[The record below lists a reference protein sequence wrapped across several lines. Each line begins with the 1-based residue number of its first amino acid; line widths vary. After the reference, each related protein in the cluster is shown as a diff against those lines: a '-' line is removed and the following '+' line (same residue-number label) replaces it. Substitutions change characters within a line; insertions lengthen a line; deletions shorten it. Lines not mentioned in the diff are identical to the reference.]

1 MQKQIQETSEQK
13 RELWVEER
21 ETQNMTDFRAWVVGS
36 ISSVLAVSDV
46 QERDKMRLLSL
57 WYNQALHKARTEY
70 RK

>member
-1 MQKQIQETSEQK
+1 
-13 RELWVEER
+13 
-21 ETQNMTDFRAWVVGS
+21 MTDFRAWVVGS

-57 WYNQALHKARTEY
+57 WYDRALHKARTEY

>member
-1 MQKQIQETSEQK
+1 
-13 RELWVEER
+13 
-21 ETQNMTDFRAWVVGS
+21 MTDFRAWVVGS

-57 WYNQALHKARTEY
+57 WYDQALHKARTEY